1 MKLLLTSEGIT
12 NKTIANALLEL
23 LGKPFKKSYA
33 TFIPTAANPEKV
45 NKGWVDVDMNR
56 IRELGFASFNIVDI
70 SVDVWLPS
78 FKKADVLIFGG
89 GNEEYLLSWL
99 YKTKIAPMLPD
110 LLHTKVYMGLSA
122 GSMAA
127 SKQIYFPHV
136 GQLYYEDY
144 SDNTYMK
151 GLGLVDFEIRP
162 HLNSPGF
169 PKVRL
174 EFLEKLAAENPTPFY
189 AIDDNTAIKV
199 VDGILT
205 VVSEGNWKKFN

>member
-1 MKLLLTSEGIT
+1 MG
-12 NKTIANALLEL
+12 
-23 LGKPFKKSYA
+23 
-33 TFIPTAANPEKV
+33 
-45 NKGWVDVDMNR
+45 R
-56 IRELGFASFNIVDI
+56 IRDLGFASFRVVDI

-99 YKTKIAPMLPD
+99 YKTKIATVLPD
-110 LLHTKVYMGLSA
+110 LLQTKVYIGLSA

-127 SKQIYFPHV
+127 SKQIYIPHV
-136 GQLYYEDY
+136 GQLYYEEY
-144 SDNTYMK
+144 SDNEYMK

-174 EFLEKLAAENPTPFY
+174 EYLEKLAAKNPTPFY
-189 AIDDNTAIKV
+189 AIDDSTALKV
-199 VDGILT
+199 VDGNVT
-205 VVSEGNWKKFN
+205 VVSEGKWKKFNE